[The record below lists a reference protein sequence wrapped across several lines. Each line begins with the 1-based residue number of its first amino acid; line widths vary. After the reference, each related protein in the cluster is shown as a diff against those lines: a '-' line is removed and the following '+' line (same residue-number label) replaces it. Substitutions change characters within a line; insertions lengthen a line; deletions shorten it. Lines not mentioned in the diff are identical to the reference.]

1 MKNRKAAYARIA
13 KIRKLFIGSN
23 GNGLVQKICIYAFA
37 IIIGFVFLYPLLQ
50 MVSDSLMSSEDL
62 VNPLVEW
69 IPTALY
75 TQNYTR
81 AMEILNYW
89 KSLWTSIYVSIIP
102 ALLQMCSCSL
112 VGYGLARFQFRGKR
126 IIFALVLAT
135 FIIPPQVTMIPQF
148 LMYRDLGIL
157 YSLKAYVFPA
167 IFGQGIKSAIFILV
181 FYQFFSQLPK
191 ALEEAAKV
199 DGAGNLRIFFTIAV
213 PTALPAYLLSFLLS
227 LVWYWND
234 TYMAT
239 MYFGKEIQTLPMQ
252 LSAFEATFK
261 SMYPNSTGMNTGNT
275 VNEAIQMAGTFLN
288 ILPLLIIYFLTQR
301 WFMEGID
308 KSGITGE

>member
-1 MKNRKAAYARIA
+1 MKQGKINWA
-13 KIRKLFIGSN
+13 KIRRIFIGSN
-23 GNGLVQKICIYAFA
+23 GRGIVWKLCLYAFV
-37 IIIGFVFLYPLLQ
+37 IIIGFVFIYPLLQ
-50 MVSDSLMSSEDL
+50 MVSQSFMSPDDI
-62 VNPLVEW
+62 VNPLVAW
-69 IPTALY
+69 IPQSFY
-75 TQNYTR
+75 GENYVR
-81 AMEILNYW
+81 AVEILNYW
-89 KSLWTSIYVSIIP
+89 KSLWASIYTSIIP

-112 VGYGLARFQFRGKR
+112 IGYGLARFNFRGKKV
-126 IIFALVLAT
+126 IFALVLAT
-135 FIIPPQVTMIPQF
+135 FIIPPQVTSIPQF

-157 YSLKAYVFPA
+157 YSLKAYIFPA

-181 FYQFFSQLPK
+181 LFQFFSQLPK

-199 DGAGNLRIFFTIAV
+199 DGAGNFRIFLKIAV
-213 PTALPAYLLSFLLS
+213 PTALPAYLLTFLLS

-239 MYFGKEIQTLPMQ
+239 MYFGSTIQTLPMQ

-261 SMYPNSTGMNTGNT
+261 SLYPAAAGMNTGNT
-275 VNEAIQMAGTFLN
+275 VNEAIKMAGTCLN
-288 ILPLLIIYFLTQR
+288 ILPLLVIYFFTQR

>member
-1 MKNRKAAYARIA
+1 MKHRKMTIARA
-13 KIRKLFIGSN
+13 KKMLIGSN
-23 GNGLVQKICIYAFA
+23 GNGLVQKLCIYGFV
-37 IIIGFVFLYPLLQ
+37 IIIGFVFIYPLLQ
-50 MVSDSLMSSEDL
+50 MISDSLMSPEDI

-69 IPTALY
+69 IPQHIYTDNYSRAL
-75 TQNYTR
+75 N
-81 AMEILNYW
+81 ILDYW
-89 KSLWTSIYVSIIP
+89 KSLASSLYVSILP

-112 VGYGLARFQFRGKR
+112 VGYGLARFDFRGKKV
-126 IIFALVLAT
+126 IFALVLAT

-148 LMYRDLGIL
+148 LMYKDLGIL
-157 YSLKAYVFPA
+157 YSIKAYILPA

-181 FYQFFSQLPK
+181 FYQFFCQLPK

-199 DGAGNLRIFFTIAV
+199 DGAGNLRIFFKIAV
-213 PTALPAYLLSFLLS
+213 PTALPAYLLTFLLS
-227 LVWYWND
+227 MVWYWND

-239 MYFGKEIQTLPMQ
+239 MYFGTQIQTLPMK

-261 SMYPNSTGMNTGNT
+261 QMYPAAAGVNTGNT
-275 VNEAIQMAGTFLN
+275 VNEAIKMAGTFLN
-288 ILPLLIIYFLTQR
+288 ILPLLIIYFFTQR

>member
-1 MKNRKAAYARIA
+1 MKHRKMTIARA
-13 KIRKLFIGSN
+13 KKMLIGSN
-23 GNGLVQKICIYAFA
+23 GNGLVQKLCIYGFV
-37 IIIGFVFLYPLLQ
+37 IIIGFVFIYPLLQ
-50 MVSDSLMSSEDL
+50 MISDSLMSPEDI

-69 IPTALY
+69 IPQHIYTDNYSRAL
-75 TQNYTR
+75 N
-81 AMEILNYW
+81 ILDYW
-89 KSLWTSIYVSIIP
+89 KSLASSLYVSILP

-112 VGYGLARFQFRGKR
+112 VGYGLARFEFRGKKV
-126 IIFALVLAT
+126 IFALVLAT

-148 LMYRDLGIL
+148 LMYKDLGIL
-157 YSLKAYVFPA
+157 YSIKAYILPA

-181 FYQFFSQLPK
+181 FYQFFCQLPK

-199 DGAGNLRIFFTIAV
+199 DGAGNLRIFFKIAV
-213 PTALPAYLLSFLLS
+213 PTALPAYLLTFLLS
-227 LVWYWND
+227 MVWYWND

-239 MYFGKEIQTLPMQ
+239 MYFGTQIQTLPMK

-261 SMYPNSTGMNTGNT
+261 QMYPAAAGVNTGNT
-275 VNEAIQMAGTFLN
+275 VNEAIKMAGTFLN
-288 ILPLLIIYFLTQR
+288 ILPLLIIYFFTQR